1 MSDVRERL
9 YVKPGHG
16 VYPVEMFPLTRVLG
30 LEF

>member
-1 MSDVRERL
+1 MFERDCIVL
-9 YVKPGHG
+9 KPGHG